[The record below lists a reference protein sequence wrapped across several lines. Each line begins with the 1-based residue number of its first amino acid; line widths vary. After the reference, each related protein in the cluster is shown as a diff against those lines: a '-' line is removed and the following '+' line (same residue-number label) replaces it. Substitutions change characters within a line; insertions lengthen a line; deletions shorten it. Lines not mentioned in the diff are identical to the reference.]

1 MIMVNRQQGIV
12 IGVGVLLGV
21 ACLVIGVL
29 FFMALSTS
37 GEAEEKRDSAYD
49 QLKSLYE
56 SKIFPSEKNI
66 ARIKEDKVVLE
77 AWAMEVSNLLAK
89 ASVKVDDLTPVRFKQ
104 ELQKTVRDL
113 VVEKS
118 PSGKNF
124 VASDFMFGFDR
135 YLGNSDSLPQS
146 GDVAQLAQQLQLI
159 RLVVRELYA
168 ANIVKLTSVD
178 RDVFEADASEKR
190 QGPSTTASRRPAS
203 ASRRPG
209 QNPNSNAGAAAVVS
223 DAMNPALSALLIRQ
237 KFVFGFQAK
246 PSALTGA
253 LNRLAAMEAFV
264 VVSGVEFSKAEDSIL
279 LSEQRK
285 KEVAKAA
292 EEVKTTPAPA
302 AASARDR
309 IVTDPERE
317 PPMTVKLSVDVY
329 LFKGV

>member
-1 MIMVNRQQGIV
+1 MINRQKGIV
-12 IGVGVLLGV
+12 IGVGAVLGA
-21 ACLVIGVL
+21 ACLGIGVL

-37 GEAEEKRDSAYD
+37 SEAEEKRDSAYD

-77 AWAMEVSNLLAK
+77 SWAMEVSNLLAK
-89 ASVKVDDLTPVRFKQ
+89 ASIKADDLTPVRFKQ

-118 PSGKNF
+118 PSGKGF
-124 VASDFMFGFDR
+124 VATDFMFGFDR
-135 YLGNSDSLPQS
+135 YLGNSDSLPNA

-178 RDVFEADASEKR
+178 RDVFEADAAEKR
-190 QGPSTTASRRPAS
+190 QGGAPASPRRPTAV
-203 ASRRPG
+203 SRRPG
-209 QNPNSNAGAAAVVS
+209 QRPAPGATADVT
-223 DAMNPALSALLIRQ
+223 DTMNPALSALLTRQ
-237 KFVFGFQAK
+237 KFTFGFQAK
-246 PSALTGA
+246 SSALAGA

-279 LSEQRK
+279 LAEQRK
-285 KEVAKAA
+285 KDAAKAA
-292 EEVKTTPAPA
+292 EEVKTTSAPVA
-302 AASARDR
+302 ESARDR

-317 PPMTVKLSVDVY
+317 PPMNVKLSVDVY

>member
-12 IGVGVLLGV
+12 IGGGVLLGV

-29 FFMALSTS
+29 FFMAFSTS
-37 GEAEEKRDSAYD
+37 GGAAEKRDSAYD

-77 AWAMEVSNLLAK
+77 AWATQVSNLLAK
-89 ASVKVDDLTPVRFKQ
+89 ASIKVDDLTPVRFKQ

-118 PSGKNF
+118 LSGKSF

-135 YLGNSDSLPQS
+135 YLGNSDSLPQG

-168 ANIVKLTSVD
+168 ANIGRLTSVE

-190 QGPSTTASRRPAS
+190 QGVSPAASRRPA
-203 ASRRPG
+203 
-209 QNPNSNAGAAAVVS
+209 AAARKSGQKPVVGVIADVS
-223 DAMNPALSALLIRQ
+223 DAMDPALSALLIRQ

-279 LSEQRK
+279 LAEQRK

-317 PPMTVKLSVDVY
+317 PPMNVRLSVDVY
-329 LFKGV
+329 LCKGV

>member
-12 IGVGVLLGV
+12 IGGGVLLGV
-21 ACLVIGVL
+21 TCLVIGVL
-29 FFMALSTS
+29 FFMAFSTS

-77 AWAMEVSNLLAK
+77 AWATQVSNLLAK
-89 ASVKVDDLTPVRFKQ
+89 ASIKVDDLTPVRFKQ

-118 PSGKNF
+118 PSGKSF

-135 YLGNSDSLPQS
+135 YLGNSDSLPQG

-159 RLVVRELYA
+159 HLVVRELYA
-168 ANIVKLTSVD
+168 ANIGRLTSVE

-190 QGPSTTASRRPAS
+190 QGVSPAASRRPA
-203 ASRRPG
+203 
-209 QNPNSNAGAAAVVS
+209 AAARKSGQKPVVGVTADVS
-223 DAMNPALSALLIRQ
+223 DAMDPALSALLIRQ

-246 PSALTGA
+246 PAALAGA

-279 LSEQRK
+279 LAEQRK

-302 AASARDR
+302 AASVRDR

-317 PPMTVKLSVDVY
+317 PPMNVRLSVDVY
-329 LFKGV
+329 LCKGV

>member
-12 IGVGVLLGV
+12 IGGGVLLGV

-29 FFMALSTS
+29 FFMAFSTS

-77 AWAMEVSNLLAK
+77 AWATQVSNLLAK
-89 ASVKVDDLTPVRFKQ
+89 ASIKVDDLTPVRFKQ

-118 PSGKNF
+118 PSGKSF

-135 YLGNSDSLPQS
+135 YLGNSDSLPQG

-168 ANIVKLTSVD
+168 ANIGRLTSVE

-190 QGPSTTASRRPAS
+190 QGVSPAASRRPAAAARKS
-203 ASRRPG
+203 G
-209 QNPNSNAGAAAVVS
+209 QNSNLNAGAAAVVS
-223 DAMNPALSALLIRQ
+223 DAMDPALSALLVRQ

-246 PSALTGA
+246 PAALAGA

-279 LSEQRK
+279 LAEQRK
-285 KEVAKAA
+285 KEVAKVA

-317 PPMTVKLSVDVY
+317 PPMNVKLSVDVY
-329 LFKGV
+329 LCKGV